1 VAATLLLAIA
11 VVATLVVVRHHRSF
25 ARGKTVRFRACTLA
39 DRVPARC
46 GRLLVRENRDDP
58 HSRWIALHVA
68 VIPATKQPAVG
79 ALFYLEGGP
88 GGAATDA
95 AKFVNETFAKVNQHR
110 DLVLVD
116 QRGTGGSHRLTCPQ
130 EHMLVSDVAAVTDY
144 VRRCFARFH
153 ADVRS
158 YTTAAAA
165 DDLDVVRRALDYRRI
180 DLYGGSYGATLAQVY
195 LERHGDSVRTAI
207 LDGGSLAD
215 VPLYELSAENAER
228 ALRLDLARCRA
239 QAACRRD
246 YPRSGAELATL
257 LSRPP
262 RRVVV
267 AGRPPVVLD
276 SGAVASTIQA
286 LSQSADGVARIPF
299 LVHEAAAGNYADLA
313 AEYSMRVG
321 AQLDDRARLAMFWVI
336 QCSEPWARFG
346 VAATAQESRGSYFGP
361 VAVAHARL
369 FHSACRAVPKA
380 QLAGDPVRS
389 FHVPTLVLAGAADPQ
404 DPAANMKGWRRV
416 FPDGRLVVVPGAAH
430 GAIASG
436 CLPLVAAAFV
446 ARGTADDLDT
456 ACAEAVRPPPFEL
469 R

>member
-1 VAATLLLAIA
+1 VAATLLLAVA
-11 VVATLVVVRHHRSF
+11 VVATVVVLRHDRSF
-25 ARGKTVRFRACTLA
+25 ARGKTVRFRPCTLA

-46 GRLLVRENRDDP
+46 GRLVVREDRGDP

-68 VIPATKQPAVG
+68 VIPATRQPAVG

-95 AKFVNETFAKVNQHR
+95 AKFVNETFAMVNQRR

-116 QRGTGGSHRLTCPQ
+116 QRGTGGSHRITCPQ
-130 EHMLVSDVAAVTDY
+130 EHVRVSDVSAVTAY
-144 VRRCFARFH
+144 VRRCFARLGDH
-153 ADVRS
+153 VRS

-165 DDLDVVRRALDYRRI
+165 DDLDVVRRALDYGRI

-195 LERHGDSVRTAI
+195 LVRHGSSVRTAI
-207 LDGGSLAD
+207 LDGATLPSI
-215 VPLYELSAENAER
+215 PLYEVAARNAER

-239 QAACRRD
+239 EPACHRNF
-246 YPRSGAELATL
+246 PHPETELATL

-262 RRVVV
+262 RRVAVP
-267 AGRPPVVLD
+267 GRPAVVLD
-276 SGAVASTIQA
+276 RGAVASTIQA
-286 LSQSADGVARIPF
+286 LSQSADGVSRIPF
-299 LVHEAAAGNYADLA
+299 LVHEAATGHYADLA
-313 AEYSMRVG
+313 AEYAILVG

-346 VAATAQESRGSYFGP
+346 VEATERASRGSYFGP
-361 VAVAHARL
+361 VALAHARL
-369 FHSACRAVPKA
+369 FRSACRAVPKA
-380 QLAGDPVRS
+380 PVADPAHS
-389 FHVPTLVLAGAADPQ
+389 FRVPVLVLAGAADPQ

-430 GAIASG
+430 GAVAAG
-436 CLPLVAAAFV
+436 CLPLVAADFV
-446 ARGTADDLDT
+446 VRATTRRLDT
-456 ACAEAVRPPPFEL
+456 TCAEAVKPPPFEG